1 MRALV
6 TGCAGF
12 IGGHLCER
20 LIREGWRVTG
30 VDSLEPTYD
39 TIGRRSRVATLAA
52 TGNLEFIEG
61 DLNRMDLRPLI
72 LEADVVFHLAAR
84 PGVRA
89 SWDDFSRVADANVIA
104 TQRVL
109 DALVGTQQ
117 TRMVFASSS
126 SVYGQAL
133 SYPTSENQ
141 KTAPISPYGV
151 TKAAC
156 ESLVSAYVSQFDL
169 DVTSLRYF
177 TVFGPHQRSDM
188 AFTRWIKAAFQN
200 QPLPVFGDGSAER
213 DFTYVDDVVAAT
225 ILAAETPA
233 GGHAVF
239 NVAGGNPASLQTVF
253 NLIETFTSHPVG
265 FEFLPVAKGDPPRT
279 GGDTTK
285 IRQALGWE
293 PQWSLEDG
301 IAAQVA
307 WIRDVLNRV

>member
-12 IGGHLCER
+12 IGAHLCER

-39 TIGRRSRVATLAA
+39 TIGRRSRIAAIAT

-61 DLNRMDLRPLI
+61 DLNRIDLRPLVVD
-72 LEADVVFHLAAR
+72 ADVVFHLAAR

-89 SWDDFSRVADANVIA
+89 SWDDFSQVADANVLA

-109 DALVGTQQ
+109 DALVGTQR
-117 TRMVFASSS
+117 TRLVFASSS

-133 SYPTSENQ
+133 SFPTSENQ
-141 KTAPISPYGV
+141 RIAPISPYGV
-151 TKAAC
+151 TKAAS
-156 ESLVSAYVSQFDL
+156 ESLIAAYVSQFDL

-177 TVFGPHQRSDM
+177 TVYGPNQRSDM

-200 QPLPVFGDGSAER
+200 QPLTIFGDGSAER
-213 DFTYVDDVVAAT
+213 DFTYVEDVVAAT
-225 ILAAETPA
+225 IRAGEAAA

-253 NLIETFTSHPVG
+253 NLIETFTSRPVD
-265 FEFLPVAKGDPPRT
+265 FEFLPAAKGDPPRT
-279 GGDTTK
+279 GGDTTR
-285 IRQALGWE
+285 IRQVLRWE
-293 PQWSLEDG
+293 PRWSLEDG
-301 IAAQVA
+301 MAAQVA
-307 WIRDVLNRV
+307 WIRQALNLD